1 MLPEDVEREIDKLK
15 LKRTELAS
23 KISIITDFDEKEK
36 LEIELATINS
46 QIRLLDKLRGK

>member
-1 MLPEDVEREIDKLK
+1 MLPEDVEKEVEKLK

-36 LEIELATINS
+36 LEIELANINS